1 MRLVLISDTHNQHDR
16 MVHSLPE
23 GDVLV
28 HAGDMCMGGRIW
40 ELENTAE
47 WLSKLDYKHKVVIAG
62 NHDWPFVRDPVL
74 AANVLKEAGVTYLE
88 ESEVVIDEVKFY
100 GSPWTPRFFSW
111 AFMKTRGE
119 ELAEVW
125 KKIPEDTK
133 VLITHGPPYGVQD
146 LTLYPTGKPDTHA
159 GDEALTKELLTHRVR
174 PKLHVFGHIHYSYGV
189 YDKSMLMTTF
199 VNAATVNE
207 DYEPVNKPV
216 VIEL

>member
-1 MRLVLISDTHNQHDR
+1 
-16 MVHSLPE
+16 MVHPLPE

-40 ELENTAE
+40 ELEKTAE
-47 WLSKLDYKHKVVIAG
+47 WLSKLDYEHKVVIAG
-62 NHDWPFVRDPVL
+62 NHDWPFVRDHAL
-74 AANVLKEAGVTYLE
+74 ATNTLKEAGVIYLE
-88 ESEVVIDEVKFY
+88 ESEVVIDGVKFY

-111 AFMKTRGE
+111 AFMKERGE
-119 ELAEVW
+119 QLAEVW

-207 DYEPVNKPV
+207 DYDPVNKPV
-216 VIEL
+216 VIDL